1 MQKRNLSTHAEIMGM
16 IPILNNR
23 PFKNILLVLLFVGFL
38 FSLRMMWGSI
48 FPPSERASAV
58 NGVLDLRG
66 RNLEQSPTFTLDGE
80 WLLYPGRFVH
90 QEELSQLEPGFR
102 AVQVPGDWS
111 NVVSSGS
118 GQAYGYGTYRLRI
131 LIDPVKNPLSIWLA
145 GVEASSSVYI
155 NGVDMDET
163 RAPNQ
168 ADDVYVPK
176 SISYTATCYD
186 VEGVDELDVLIHVA
200 NYENP
205 VHGGILHTLRF
216 GSQASVGFVRWYS
229 IGLQLMTF
237 LVLLLHALYALIL
250 FSFNIRERTIPLIC
264 LLTLLVAVSIIVG
277 NDNILLLWLPVSY
290 AGALKIRL
298 LSYVWYAYL
307 ILLLFRRLS
316 SAPAANMPLRLFT
329 AALGA
334 YSGFI
339 LLAPAPWI
347 HISTSVGMFHLFYVV
362 PFLWFTYQFGAMI
375 FGQQSGDGNTYF
387 LLSAAGI
394 MSGTVWNLRSGTSP
408 VFYPLDI
415 IIAIIAYCAYWFKK
429 YYLRTREN
437 AALNE
442 QLQRADKLK
451 DQFLANTSH
460 ELRTPLHG
468 ILNIARTVAEKE
480 KDKIDDKSFRDMEL
494 LVTISRRMSDLLDD
508 LLDDARLREKRI
520 VLQQKP
526 VQIQAVVP
534 GVIGMLQFMMEGKA
548 IRMETD
554 IPGLLPP
561 VMADEKRLI
570 QILHN
575 LLHNALKYTEEG
587 VITVSAEKQDG
598 RLLIHVSDTGFGMD
612 EETRTRVFLP
622 YEQGPEGAGDGKG
635 LGLGLS
641 ICKQLVELHGGVLTV
656 CSEQGKGSV
665 FSFDLPLAGTAQAV
679 PPQKE
684 EPVHSPDIPECA
696 EPFFVDAN
704 AGKVTDAVPPPVP
717 WHNGKAHILAVDDDP
732 VNLTVLT
739 GILSTEPYTVTT
751 ATSARDALK
760 LLGTRKWDLLI
771 ADVMMPLM
779 SGYELTQ
786 RVREMYSV
794 SELPVLLLTARN
806 QPADIYTGFVSGAND
821 YVTKPV
827 DALEL
832 RYRISVL
839 IRLKQSVNE
848 QLRMEAAYLQAQIH
862 PHFLF
867 NTLNS
872 IMALSE
878 LDTGKMQ
885 QLIYSFATYL
895 RVSFDFMN
903 TGELVE
909 LSHELELVK
918 AYLYIEKERF
928 ENTLT
933 VVWEVEPH
941 LNPLLPPLTL
951 QPLVENAIKHGI
963 FSRSKGGTL
972 HIRISRQDRAIRF
985 EVRDDGKGMNQQKI
999 DQLLEPAR
1007 KGPGGIGIY
1016 NTNRRLIQ
1024 LYGQGLSIM
1033 SRPNEGTSVSFS
1045 IPDA

>member
-1 MQKRNLSTHAEIMGM
+1 MDM
-16 IPILNNR
+16 IPILNNIPLIR
-23 PFKNILLVLLFVGFL
+23 PLKNNILVLLFIGFL
-38 FSLRMMWGSI
+38 FSLRMVWGNV
-48 FPPSERASAV
+48 FPSSEQTSAV
-58 NGVLDLRG
+58 NGLLDLRG
-66 RNLEQSPTFTLDGE
+66 RNLEQAHTLTLGGE
-80 WLLYPGRFVH
+80 WQLYPGRFVY
-90 QEELSQLEPGFR
+90 QEELPQLESGFR
-102 AVQVPGDWS
+102 PIQVPGNWS
-111 NVVSSGS
+111 SLVSDPSGR
-118 GQAYGYGTYRLRI
+118 AYGYGTYRLRI
-131 LIDPVKNPLSIWLA
+131 LIDPVKNPLSIWMA

-155 NGVDMDET
+155 NGIDMDET
-163 RAPNQ
+163 Q
-168 ADDVYVPK
+168 DSSQEEDSYKPK

-205 VHGGILHTLRF
+205 VKGGILSTLRF
-216 GSQASVGFVRWYS
+216 GSQASISFVRWYS
-229 IGLQLMTF
+229 IGFQLMVF

-250 FSFNIRERTIPLIC
+250 FSFHTRERTLLLVC
-264 LLTLLVAVSIIVG
+264 LLTLLVAVSVIVA
-277 NDNILLLWLPVSY
+277 NDNILLLWLPVNY

-298 LSYVWYAYL
+298 LSYLWYAYL

-316 SAPAANMPLRLFT
+316 SAPAVSMPIRLFT
-329 AALGA
+329 AALLA
-334 YSGFI
+334 YSGFVLI
-339 LLAPAPWI
+339 APAPWI
-347 HISTSVGMFHLFYVV
+347 HVSTAWGIYHLFYVL
-362 PFLWFTYQFGAMI
+362 PFLWFAYQLGTMI
-375 FGQQSGDGNTYF
+375 FRQQSRDGTAYF

-394 MSGTVWNLRSGTSP
+394 MNDTAWDLWNTSSP

-415 IIAIIAYCAYWFKK
+415 IIAIIGYCAYWFKK
-429 YYLRTREN
+429 YYLHTREN

-442 QLQRADKLK
+442 QLQQADKRK
-451 DQFLANTSH
+451 DQFLVNTSH

-480 KDKIDDKSFRDMEL
+480 KDKLDGKSLRDMEL
-494 LVTISRRMSDLLDD
+494 LMTISSRMSDLLDD

-526 VQIQAVVP
+526 MLVQAVVP

-554 IPGLLPP
+554 IPDSLPP

-587 VITVSAEKQDG
+587 FITVSAENRNG
-598 RLLIHVSDTGFGMD
+598 RLLIHVSDTGMGMD
-612 EETRTRVFLP
+612 AETRKKVFLP

-635 LGLGLS
+635 IGLGLS
-641 ICKQLVELHGGVLTV
+641 ICKQLVELHGGALTV

-665 FSFDLPLAGTAQAV
+665 FSFDLPLAGTAASS

-684 EPVHSPDIPECA
+684 EPSRSPEVMENA
-696 EPFFVDAN
+696 EPFFLQAH
-704 AGKVTDAVPPPVP
+704 AGNVTPAVSLPLH

-732 VNLTVLT
+732 VNLSVLA
-739 GILSTEPYTVTT
+739 GILSTEPYSVTT
-751 ATSARDALK
+751 AGSAREALK
-760 LLGTRKWDLLI
+760 LLGTRQWDLLI
-771 ADVMMPLM
+771 ADVMMPFM

-786 RVREMYSV
+786 RVRELYSV
-794 SELPVLLLTARN
+794 SELPVLLLTARS
-806 QPADIYTGFVSGAND
+806 QPADIYTGFMSGAND

-832 RYRISVL
+832 RYRISAL

-848 QLRMEAAYLQAQIH
+848 RLRMEAAYLQAQIH

-878 LDTGKMQ
+878 LDTAKMQ
-885 QLIYSFATYL
+885 QLVYSFATYL

-941 LNPLLPPLTL
+941 LNPPLPPLTL

-963 FSRSKGGTL
+963 FSRSRGGTL
-972 HIRISRQDRAIRF
+972 YIRISRQNNAVRF
-985 EVRDDGKGMNQQKI
+985 EIRDDGKGMDQGKI
-999 DQLLEPAR
+999 DQLLEPTR
-1007 KGPGGIGIY
+1007 KGTGGIGIF

-1024 LYGQGLSIM
+1024 LYGQGLSIV
-1033 SRPNEGTSVSFS
+1033 SRPNEGTTVSFS
-1045 IPDA
+1045 IPDD